1 MYTRRDIGK
10 LALGTTALAAFPVS
24 KVFAADGVRLG
35 ATTWS
40 LRDLP
45 RIPGQDNIDD
55 LIKPLKSAG
64 VTEIDLWSYNTEP
77 AGPNTG
83 PGAPPPP
90 AAYPIKIHTFSK
102 EEIAAA
108 MLAARNLLRDYRLR
122 TPPKPSYDSQT
133 GAYNVVMNPIKL
145 PPTNFYETIRD
156 RFAAAGISV
165 VAYTVKYDDTFV
177 DEEIDVT
184 FQQARALGATSITAP
199 GTADVVKRLAP
210 FTEKHQMNV
219 ALTDFTLA
227 GALPSKRFKINA
239 DIGAITA
246 ANGSPVAWLQEN
258 HDSVAQLTIKDR
270 RRNKGLNEQWGE
282 GDTPIQD
289 VLRLVKEKKFMFPIF
304 AEYDYLGLGTPT
316 EELGRCMD
324 YMRSAIA

>member
-10 LALGTTALAAFPVS
+10 LALVGIPVS
-24 KVFAADGVRLG
+24 SAFCANGETGASGVRLG

-45 RIPGQDNIDD
+45 RIPGQDNIGD

-102 EEIAAA
+102 EEIAEA
-108 MLAARNLLRDYRLR
+108 MLAARNLTRDFRLS
-122 TPPKPSYDSQT
+122 TPSSQ
-133 GAYNVVMNPIKL
+133 
-145 PPTNFYETIRD
+145 YEAIRAKFD
-156 RFAAAGISV
+156 AAGISV
-165 VAYTVKYDDTFV
+165 AAYTVRYDDTFT
-177 DEEIDVT
+177 DEEIEIT
-184 FQQARALGATSITAP
+184 FRQAKALGASSITAP
-199 GTADVVKRLAP
+199 GTPETVRRLVP
-210 FTEKHQMNV
+210 FAEKHQMNV

-227 GALPSKRFKINA
+227 SGLPTKRFKVNA
-239 DIGAITA
+239 DIGAIAA
-246 ANGSPVAWLQEN
+246 ANGSPVAWIQEN
-258 HDSVAQLTIKDR
+258 HDAVSQLTVKDR
-270 RRNKGLNEQWGE
+270 RRNKGKNERFGD
-282 GDTPIQD
+282 GDTPVQD
-289 VLRLVKEKKFMFPIF
+289 VLRLVKEKKFTFPVF
-304 AEYDYLGLGTPT
+304 AEYEYLGLGTPA
-316 EELGRCMD
+316 EELQRCMD

>member
-10 LALGTTALAAFPVS
+10 LALGTTALVALPVS
-24 KVFAADGVRLG
+24 TAFGAKSDSDASGVRLG

-45 RIPGQDNIDD
+45 RIPGQDNVSD

-90 AAYPIKIHTFSK
+90 AAYPIKIKVFSP

-108 MLAARNLLRDYRLR
+108 MLAARNLLREFRLN
-122 TPPKPSYDSQT
+122 TPP
-133 GAYNVVMNPIKL
+133 NH
-145 PPTNFYETIRD
+145 YENIRAK
-156 RFAAAGISV
+156 FAAAGIV
-165 VAYTVKYDDTFV
+165 VTAYAVKYDNTFT
-177 DEEIDVT
+177 DEEIDIT
-184 FQQARALGATSITAP
+184 FREARALGASAITAP
-199 GTADVVKRLAP
+199 GTPEVVKRLIPAA
-210 FTEKHQMNV
+210 EKHQMNV

-227 GALPSKRFKINA
+227 AALPSKWFKVNT

-246 ANGSPVAWLQEN
+246 ANSSPVAWLQEN
-258 HDSVAQLTIKDR
+258 HEAVAQLTIKDR
-270 RRNKGLNEQWGE
+270 RRNKGKNEQYGD
-282 GDTPIQD
+282 GDTPIQE
-289 VLRLVKEKKFMFPIF
+289 VLRLVKEKKYAFPVF
-304 AEYDYLGLGTPT
+304 AEYEYLGLGTPG
-316 EELGRCMD
+316 EELQRCMD

>member
-10 LALGTTALAAFPVS
+10 LAAGMTALSALPISRLLGANDV
-24 KVFAADGVRLG
+24 VRLG
-35 ATTWS
+35 VTTWS

-45 RIPGQDNIDD
+45 RVPGQDNIND

-90 AAYPIKIHTFSK
+90 AAYPIKIHTFSP

-108 MLAARNLLRDYRLR
+108 MLAARNLLRDFRLNTPANHYEDIR
-122 TPPKPSYDSQT
+122 T
-133 GAYNVVMNPIKL
+133 M
-145 PPTNFYETIRD
+145 
-156 RFAAAGISV
+156 FAAAGISV
-165 VAYTVKYDDTFV
+165 AAYTVRYDDTFT
-177 DEEIDVT
+177 DEEIDIT
-184 FQQARALGATSITAP
+184 FRQAKVLGASSITAP
-199 GTADVVKRLAP
+199 GTPEIMKRLVSFA
-210 FTEKHQMNV
+210 EKHQMNV
-219 ALTDFTLA
+219 AVTDFALA
-227 GALPSKRFKINA
+227 SALPSKRFRINA

-246 ANGSPVAWLQEN
+246 ANGSAVAWIQEN
-258 HDSVAQLTIKDR
+258 HDAIAQLTVKDR
-270 RRNKGLNEQWGE
+270 RRNKGKNEQFGD

-289 VLRLVKEKKFMFPIF
+289 VLRLVKQKKYAFPVF
-304 AEYDYLGLGTPT
+304 AEYEYLGLGTPA
-316 EELGRCMD
+316 EELQRCMD